1 MYKLCEG
8 IEFEDNSVEMKET
21 VTPAFPTLWDAIE
34 SLRDLSCSQHR
45 KLEVVELGLFRH
57 CPEALMAMRQVWNE
71 KGLQFYKLWII
82 KRSFVVDKA

>member
-1 MYKLCEG
+1 MLLSH
-8 IEFEDNSVEMKET
+8 F
-21 VTPAFPTLWDAIE
+21 AIFHAANTE
-34 SLRDLSCSQHR
+34 